1 MELTL
6 GSPLYMAPELCK
18 MKEYDE
24 RVDIFSLGT
33 IVYIMLS
40 GSPPFHGNNDDEI
53 KAAII
58 KGELDMSLVKANDEA
73 IDFIMKCLKKDYS
86 KRPRA

>member
-1 MELTL
+1 MHKQNVTHRDLKLENLMCTSEDAKDFQIKLTDFGFATFFDPKSKMALTL

-40 GSPPFHGNNDDEI
+40 G
-53 KAAII
+53 
-58 KGELDMSLVKANDEA
+58 
-73 IDFIMKCLKKDYS
+73 
-86 KRPRA
+86 